1 MNGLT
6 LSESYYHDCGK
17 AVFES
22 TFKSLMDRIAVGLVG
37 PGSECFGFDDEYSQD
52 HDWGPSFCLWV
63 TEADFQTNRRELQDC
78 YNALPKEHLGFGPR
92 MMSPG
97 ETGRVGAMEISGFY
111 QRYTGLNKPPTS
123 LREWDLPPEN
133 LALCTNGRV
142 FSDPLGDFSR
152 WRSTLLDFYPEDMRL
167 KKMADCC
174 MHAGQ
179 SGQYNWQR
187 GILRKDP
194 FVTSTARVTFCTEIM
209 RLVYLLNKTYAPYYK
224 LLFRRFK
231 QFSGP
236 AAELTPLIEKV
247 LTRCDDVDHG
257 DTGWKELQD
266 TMELVCQKVIRVLQD
281 QGFTNSKAPFLT
293 DHVPAILSGIKDQNF
308 GKQLWGRE

>member
-187 GILRKDP
+187 GILRKDRIP
-194 FVTSTARVTFCTEIM
+194 KWMGKYILIL
-209 RLVYLLNKTYAPYYK
+209 LVLMAITLI
-224 LLFRRFK
+224 LWIFQIQRF
-231 QFSGP
+231 S
-236 AAELTPLIEKV
+236 PLIAV
-247 LTRCDDVDHG
+247 VFAILGHRYA
-257 DTGWKELQD
+257 L
-266 TMELVCQKVIRVLQD
+266 LYRY
-281 QGFTNSKAPFLT
+281 FTNSNPSL
-293 DHVPAILSGIKDQNF
+293 Q
-308 GKQLWGRE
+308 